1 MLSYFTM
8 ILPEVFVLTMACGI
22 LLLDVFLGGKY
33 RKLVCVVAQLTLIGA
48 FVLTLQ
54 LWDVSQGLHFSG
66 HFLQDHLALAI
77 KFGAY
82 ILTFFVFTYAFDSLK
97 QMHLNVGEFYV
108 LGLFSLL
115 GIMVLAS
122 AGSLLTVYLGLEL
135 LSLPLYALVALSRD
149 SKLASE
155 AAMKYFVMGALA
167 SGMLLYGISLMY
179 GMTGE
184 LGLAQVARGIIG
196 LGGGSQT
203 VVGLGL
209 VFVIVGIAFKLG
221 AVPFHMW
228 IPDVYSG
235 ATTSAILFIA
245 SSAKLAA
252 FALAV
257 RLLFDAF
264 SPLFL
269 EWQSMTLILAVLSLV
284 IGNVVALVQ
293 TNLKRLLGYS
303 TIGHMGFVLFAFAAG
318 SLPAGLFYILVYGL
332 MAVASFGLIILLNHA
347 GHEIEQI
354 GDLKGL
360 NKAHPWFA
368 FLVMLLMFSLA
379 GVPPLVGF
387 YAKFVVLKAL
397 VDVGLTSFA
406 IIGVLISVVGA
417 FYYLRIVKTMYFD
430 ESADNSLTI
439 NASRPTQLIF
449 SINGLAFL
457 ILGIFPGL
465 LMTFCYRILL

>member
-1 MLSYFTM
+1 MLSYFSV
-8 ILPEVFVLTMACGI
+8 ILPEMFVLIMACGI
-22 LLLDVFLGGKY
+22 LLLDVFLASRY
-33 RKLVCVVAQLTLIGA
+33 RTLVLVLAQLTLVGA
-48 FVLTLQ
+48 FILTAQ
-54 LWDVSQGLHFSG
+54 MWDMQASLYFSG
-66 HFLQDHLALAI
+66 HFLFDHLALAL
-77 KFGAY
+77 KLGAY
-82 ILTFFVFTYAFDSLK
+82 ILTFFAFTYAFDYLRQSQLP
-97 QMHLNVGEFYV
+97 VGEFYV

-115 GIMVLAS
+115 GIMVLSS

-167 SGMLLYGISLMY
+167 SGLLLYGISLMY

-184 LGLAQVARGIIG
+184 LGLFDVARGVIG
-196 LGGGSQT
+196 LGALPQT
-203 VVGLGL
+203 VVGLGVVFL
-209 VFVIVGIAFKLG
+209 VVGLAFKLG

-228 IPDVYSG
+228 VPDVYSG
-235 ATTSAILFIA
+235 ATTAATLFIA
-245 SSAKLAA
+245 SSSKLAA
-252 FALAV
+252 FALAA
-257 RLLFDAF
+257 RLLFEAVA
-264 SPLFL
+264 PLFM
-269 EWQSMTLILAVLSLV
+269 EWQSMVLILAVLSLI

-293 TNLKRLLGYS
+293 TNIKRLLAYS
-303 TIGHMGFVLFAFAAG
+303 TIGHMGFVLLAFAAG
-318 SLPAGLFYILVYGL
+318 SLPAGLFYMGVYGL
-332 MAVASFGLIILLNHA
+332 MAVASFGFIILLNHA
-347 GHEIEQI
+347 GHEIEHI

-387 YAKFVVLKAL
+387 YAKFVVLSAL
-397 VDVGLTSFA
+397 VSVGLTPFA

-430 ESADNSLTI
+430 EAVDHSLTI
-439 NASRPTQLIF
+439 NASRPIQFIF

-457 ILGIFPGL
+457 ALGIFPGL
-465 LMTFCYRILL
+465 LLSFCYRVLM